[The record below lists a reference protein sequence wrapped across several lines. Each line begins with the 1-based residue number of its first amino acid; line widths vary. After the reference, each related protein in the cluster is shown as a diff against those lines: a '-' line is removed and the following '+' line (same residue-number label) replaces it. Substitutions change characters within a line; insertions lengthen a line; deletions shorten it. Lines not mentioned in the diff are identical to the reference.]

1 MRDCNYPIFRKMTN
15 NGQTTTFKKFTTLLF
30 DIKNKNVFAL
40 SEVKNTRESNG
51 TMRFLKIT
59 FLDPHF
65 LKKWAIFWKKFPKLI
80 FIELNASSQEPMC
93 LPSLSFKA
101 QDNTFIRSHF
111 IALWIKDVFPK
122 NGYFPKFQN
131 CITPKRGCTM

>member
-15 NGQTTTFKKFTTLLF
+15 NGQPTTFKKFTMLLF

-65 LKKWAIFWKKFPKLI
+65 LKKMGFVLRKMP
-80 FIELNASSQEPMC
+80 ETH
-93 LPSLSFKA
+93 
-101 QDNTFIRSHF
+101 TF
-111 IALWIKDVFPK
+111 
-122 NGYFPKFQN
+122 
-131 CITPKRGCTM
+131 